1 METHM
6 GGKALDGNRITCKD
20 AHALFARLV
29 LDNSLRC
36 KADKIMLC
44 GSARRKKKTSGD
56 LDIVFI
62 DNENEAVKAWLLEEF
77 GTKKNGK
84 PQNTALIEG
93 VQVEFYEATQETWG
107 TCTLMW
113 TGSKWNNIKLR
124 KAAKARDLKLSQHGL
139 FDGDGNNLAAG
150 KTENEVFE
158 LLGFDYIE
166 PQKR

>member
-1 METHM
+1 M
-6 GGKALDGNRITCKD
+6 GGKALNGNKITLEQ
-20 AHALFARLV
+20 ANSLFAKIV
-29 LDNSLRC
+29 LENDLTS
-36 KADKIMLC
+36 KAEKIALC
-44 GSARRKKKTSGD
+44 GSARRGKKQCGD

-62 DNENEAVKAWLLEEF
+62 DGGEEENLLKEWLVDNY
-77 GTKKNGK
+77 GVKKNGK
-84 PQNTALIEG
+84 PQTTILYDG
-93 VQVEFYEATQETWG
+93 VQVEFYEATQDSWG

-139 FDGDGNNLAAG
+139 FDQEGNNLASG
-150 KTENEVFE
+150 KTEEEVFE

>member
-1 METHM
+1 M
-6 GGKALDGNRITCKD
+6 GGKALGGNKITNEE
-20 AHALFARLV
+20 AVGLFE
-29 LDNSLRC
+29 
-36 KADKIMLC
+36 KIMIQNDLGSKTSKLLLC
-44 GSARRKKKTSGD
+44 GSARRGKSTCGD

-62 DNENEAVKAWLLEEF
+62 DTGENESLLKEWLVDNY
-77 GTKKNGK
+77 GVKKNGK
-84 PQNTALIEG
+84 PQTTVLIDD

-139 FDGDGNNLAAG
+139 FDADGNNLAAG
-150 KTENEVFE
+150 KSENEVFE
-158 LLGFDYIE
+158 LLGFDYVE

>member
-1 METHM
+1 M
-6 GGKALDGNRITCKD
+6 GGKALNGNKITRDEAYDLYNHIINEHGLESKHSRIQ
-20 AHALFARLV
+20 
-29 LDNSLRC
+29 
-36 KADKIMLC
+36 LC
-44 GSARRKKKTSGD
+44 GSARRGKKQCGD
-56 LDIVFI
+56 LDIVFQ
-62 DNENEAVKAWLLEEF
+62 DNENGDFKAWLLETF

-84 PQNTALIEG
+84 PQTTVLYNG
-93 VQVEFYEATQETWG
+93 VQVEFYEATQDSWG

-139 FDGDGNNLAAG
+139 FDQEGNNLAAG
-150 KTENEVFE
+150 KTEEEVFG